1 MHQGLPIPCQEL
13 VNEEGMWRQP
23 ISQPSL
29 AFDYD
34 RNDNEDKGDV
44 AKE

>member
-34 RNDNEDKGDV
+34 HDDNEYEDKD